1 MSEVYDSPDYG
12 LFDEICIK
20 ITNSF
25 IDGATINEAMTLV
38 LQSDE
43 YKEWKSTTRSFE
55 VQFEDEAF
63 YTNILDSITMGK
75 NLQLVDEYVNY
86 YFYGSQSDKP
96 TDGNMHEFIF
106 KKLGMLVTVE
116 QLGYEIAQLSKTIKI
131 KEPLYVSHFLSLFK
145 GTASTDFESEQFDS
159 IFAHEEAVTQFVEK
173 FHMKYGGNKDS

>member
-20 ITNSF
+20 ITNYF
-25 IDGATINEAMTLV
+25 KDGATIDEAKTFV

-43 YKEWKSTTRSFE
+43 YKEWKSTSRSFE
-55 VQFEDEAF
+55 VQFEDEGF
-63 YTNILDSITMGK
+63 YANILDSILMGK
-75 NLQLVDEYVNY
+75 YLILVDEYVNY

-96 TDGNMHEFIF
+96 SDGSMHEFIF

-131 KEPLYVSHFLSLFK
+131 KEPLYVSHFLSLFN
-145 GTASTDFESEQFDS
+145 GTASTDFESEHFDC
-159 IFAHEEAVTQFVEK
+159 IFAHEEAVTQFIET
-173 FHMKYGGNKDS
+173 FHMKYGVN